1 MFLSWLPYLL
11 QCPHKPYFLYSII
24 ILNIINRHQSKLG
37 SRPKLFDEFCKWII
51 LVAENTTLH
60 GIGWYP
66 KFQNRLFKSIIL
78 IFSVLVIVGLPWIL
92 IDQLI
97 KYQND
102 KTVISRY
109 ILPNVEWI
117 TQRVML
123 QNLIFGSSLFH
134 KNNCNIW
141 K

>member
-1 MFLSWLPYLL
+1 M
-11 QCPHKPYFLYSII
+11 
-24 ILNIINRHQSKLG
+24 
-37 SRPKLFDEFCKWII
+37 
-51 LVAENTTLH
+51 AENTTLH

-66 KFQNRLFKSIIL
+66 KFQNKLFKSIIL
-78 IFSVLVIVGLPWIL
+78 TFSVLVIVGLPWIL

-117 TQRVML
+117 TQRAML
-123 QNLIFGSSLFH
+123 QNLISGSSLFH
-134 KNNCNIW
+134 KSNHNIL
-141 K
+141 KERGFCYQIIVVLKKPHQK